1 MELFSDFFVDPNE
14 NLFSKLKAWILA
26 NRSSF
31 SLAVYLSL
39 LLHSVFFAVFC
50 ISALSS
56 SAASTSLFST
66 QRAISQAIQ
75 EDTSLND
82 SQSEGMADLLKGF
95 DISGY
100 NLSEDEKKQLYK
112 KLIASYTQIKD
123 RGSKDEFP
131 REITRE
137 DIIQFLHQKGG
148 FGLNSGK
155 KVIPSVSAKGK
166 QKTKLNVLPK
176 PTLKDLQ
183 SLQRFPT
190 KDMEYY
196 VSRGN
201 VWVSSATG
209 VKVVPSQ
216 YFFRKSPFEQILA
229 QGTHL
234 FYIVDGFPVLEEKYP
249 AGIHYVDTT
258 SESLFQEKEGMGFQ
272 VVLLSGLSD
281 SSDEM
286 YSEFQEDREE
296 LSISPTFEEY
306 FDKFC
311 DDFLVLPEEQQF
323 LYFRANYL
331 EKYDLASEDL
341 AYLTRK
347 FTYKNLNNII
357 IPVSEISSAFDYL
370 EELYYNKPL
379 EQQFLKFWRDYPR
392 TQIGAQL
399 LLTLASH
406 YEFEKRA
413 IEYLYRAYDEAKR
426 YLRQKYK
433 VSEVFNKK
441 TKCYVIQ
448 KMFEKLDRELLE
460 RGFASVEEVTR
471 KYVEE
476 QIKIY
481 DVVIALGG
489 ESKDHGLYDLGCLYW
504 DLNLRDL
511 AIDTWAQID
520 ESYESASLDSI
531 RETLSWL
538 NDEENAHT
546 MIDNIM
552 NWYATKGVDK
562 RLKRLLDLGKWKAR
576 GNALR

>member
-1 MELFSDFFVDPNE
+1 
-14 NLFSKLKAWILA
+14 
-26 NRSSF
+26 
-31 SLAVYLSL
+31 
-39 LLHSVFFAVFC
+39 
-50 ISALSS
+50 
-56 SAASTSLFST
+56 
-66 QRAISQAIQ
+66 
-75 EDTSLND
+75 
-82 SQSEGMADLLKGF
+82 
-95 DISGY
+95 
-100 NLSEDEKKQLYK
+100 
-112 KLIASYTQIKD
+112 
-123 RGSKDEFP
+123 
-131 REITRE
+131 
-137 DIIQFLHQKGG
+137 
-148 FGLNSGK
+148 
-155 KVIPSVSAKGK
+155 
-166 QKTKLNVLPK
+166 
-176 PTLKDLQ
+176 
-183 SLQRFPT
+183 
-190 KDMEYY
+190 
-196 VSRGN
+196 
-201 VWVSSATG
+201 
-209 VKVVPSQ
+209 
-216 YFFRKSPFEQILA
+216 
-229 QGTHL
+229 
-234 FYIVDGFPVLEEKYP
+234 
-249 AGIHYVDTT
+249 VDTT

-286 YSEFQEDREE
+286 YSEFQEDREK

-331 EKYDLASEDL
+331 EKYDLGSEDL
-341 AYLTRK
+341 AYLTRR

-357 IPVSEISSAFDYL
+357 IPISEISSAFDYL

-379 EQQFLKFWRDYPR
+379 EQQFLKFWRDYPH
-392 TQIGAQL
+392 TQIGAQF

-406 YEFEKRA
+406 YEFEKRGV
-413 IEYLYRAYDEAKR
+413 EYLYGAYDEAKR

-448 KMFEKLDRELLE
+448 KMFEKLHRKLQE
-460 RGFASVEEVTR
+460 RGYGSVEEVSR

-481 DVVIALGG
+481 DIVIAMGG
-489 ESKDHGLYDLGCLYW
+489 ESRNNGLYDLGCLYW

-520 ESYESASLDSI
+520 ESYESTALDSI
-531 RETLSWL
+531 QETLSWL

-546 MIDNIM
+546 MIDNILS
-552 NWYATKGVDK
+552 WHATKGVDK